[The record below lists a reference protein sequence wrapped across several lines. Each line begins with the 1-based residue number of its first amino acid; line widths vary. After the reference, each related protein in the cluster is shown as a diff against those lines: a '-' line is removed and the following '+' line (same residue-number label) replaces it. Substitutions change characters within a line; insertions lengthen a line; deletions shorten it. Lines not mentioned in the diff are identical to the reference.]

1 MMIFI
6 KRGII
11 INLILFLVVACTS
24 NNSATF
30 YLLKPIP
37 SSNLK
42 FTQNNAAI
50 DKITVLVKLVNFPE
64 YLDQPQMVIR
74 ENDYKLQINEDH
86 RWAEP
91 IVNDFTRVFV
101 KNLDS
106 RIAPNDA
113 RVYSRLDGV
122 KPDYQLSIEVFQMD
136 VNMDDEAV
144 LKTEWSLSTGK
155 KAKWVT
161 RRSSEYKVTIKDN
174 SFESGV
180 EAQSKAIGLLA
191 DQIAEYLQ
199 TLQKPSTTK
208 NYSPTHFLDNNIPR

>member
-1 MMIFI
+1 MKFI
-6 KRGII
+6 KRIII
-11 INLILFLVVACTS
+11 INLILVIVACTS

-30 YLLKPIP
+30 YLLKAIP
-37 SSNLK
+37 SDNLK
-42 FTQNNAAI
+42 LAQNKNSME
-50 DKITVLVKLVNFPE
+50 KITVLVKLLNFPE
-64 YLDQPQMVIR
+64 YLDQPQMIIR

-91 IVNDFTRVFV
+91 IKNDFTRVFV

-106 RIAPNDA
+106 RITPNDA
-113 RVYSRLDGV
+113 RVYSKLDGS

-136 VNMDDEAV
+136 VNMNDEAV

-155 KAKWVT
+155 KAKLVT
-161 RRSSEYKVTIKDN
+161 RQNNEYIVPIKNN

-191 DQIAEYLQ
+191 DQIAETIR
-199 TLQKPSTTK
+199 TLQKQSVIRKK
-208 NYSPTHFLDNNIPR
+208 NQNYK

>member
-1 MMIFI
+1 MMVSI
-6 KRGII
+6 KWGII
-11 INLILFLVVACTS
+11 INLVLLLIVACTS

-37 SSNLK
+37 SSNLNLI
-42 FTQNNAAI
+42 QNNDAAA
-50 DKITVLVKLVNFPE
+50 KIMVLVKLVNFPE

-91 IVNDFTRVFV
+91 IKNDFTRVFV

-106 RIAPNDA
+106 RIAPSSA
-113 RVYSRLDGV
+113 RIFSKLDGS

-136 VNMDDEAV
+136 VNMEDEAV

-161 RRSSEYKVTIKDN
+161 RQSSEYKVTINDN

-191 DQIAEYLQ
+191 DQIAEYLR
-199 TLQKPSTTK
+199 TLRKPSTTK
-208 NYSPTHFLDNNIPR
+208 NNSPTHFLDNNIPR

>member
-1 MMIFI
+1 MMKFI
-6 KRGII
+6 KQII
-11 INLILFLVVACTS
+11 IISLILVIVACTS

-30 YLLKPIP
+30 YLLKAIP
-37 SSNLK
+37 SDNLK
-42 FTQNNAAI
+42 LAQNKNSME
-50 DKITVLVKLVNFPE
+50 KITVLVKLLNFPE
-64 YLDQPQMVIR
+64 YLDQPQMIIR

-91 IVNDFTRVFV
+91 IKNDFTRVFV

-106 RIAPNDA
+106 RITPNDA
-113 RVYSRLDGV
+113 RVYSKLDGS

-136 VNMDDEAV
+136 VNMNDEAV

-155 KAKWVT
+155 KAKLVT
-161 RRSSEYKVTIKDN
+161 RQNNEYIVPIKNN

-191 DQIAEYLQ
+191 DQIAETIR
-199 TLQKPSTTK
+199 TLQKQSVIRKK
-208 NYSPTHFLDNNIPR
+208 NQNYK

>member
-1 MMIFI
+1 MIAFI
-6 KRGII
+6 KWGII
-11 INLILFLVVACTS
+11 INLTLVIVACTS
-24 NNSATF
+24 SNTATF

-37 SSNLK
+37 SSNSKLV
-42 FTQNNAAI
+42 QNNSATT
-50 DKITVLVKLVNFPE
+50 KITVLVKLVSFPQ

-74 ENDYKLQINEDH
+74 KNDYKLQINEDH

-91 IVNDFTRVFV
+91 IVNDFTHVFV

-106 RIAPNDA
+106 RIAPSDA

-144 LKTEWSLSTGK
+144 LKAEWSLSTGK
-155 KAKWVT
+155 KAKLIT
-161 RRSSEYKVTIKDN
+161 RQSSECKVTIKDN

-191 DQIAEYLQ
+191 DQIAQ
-199 TLQKPSTTK
+199 TIRTLQKQSVIRKREPK
-208 NYSPTHFLDNNIPR
+208 L

>member
-1 MMIFI
+1 MAFI
-6 KRGII
+6 KPGII
-11 INLILFLVVACTS
+11 INLVLLLVVACTS

-42 FTQNNAAI
+42 LIQDNDATA
-50 DKITVLVKLVNFPE
+50 KITVLVKLVNFPE

-86 RWAEP
+86 RWAES
-91 IVNDFTRVFV
+91 IKNDFTRVFV
-101 KNLDS
+101 KNLDN
-106 RIAPNDA
+106 RIAPSST
-113 RVYSRLDGV
+113 RVNSKLDGSE
-122 KPDYQLSIEVFQMD
+122 PDYQLSIEVFQMD

-144 LKTEWSLSTGK
+144 LIAEWSLSTGK
-155 KAKWVT
+155 KAKLIT
-161 RRSSEYKVTIKDN
+161 RQSNEYKMPIENN

-191 DQIAEYLQ
+191 DKIAEYLR
-199 TLQKPSTTK
+199 TLQKQSIIKK
-208 NYSPTHFLDNNIPR
+208 NGQSHFLDNKIPR

>member
-1 MMIFI
+1 MMASI
-6 KRGII
+6 KRVII
-11 INLILFLVVACTS
+11 INLVLLLVVACTS

-42 FTQNNAAI
+42 LIQNNDATA
-50 DKITVLVKLVNFPE
+50 KITVLVKLVNFPE

-91 IVNDFTRVFV
+91 IKNDFTRVFV
-101 KNLDS
+101 KNLNS
-106 RIAPNDA
+106 RITPNDA
-113 RVYSRLDGV
+113 RVYSKLDGS

-144 LKTEWSLSTGK
+144 LKSEWSLSTGK
-155 KAKWVT
+155 KAKLVT
-161 RRSSEYKVTIKDN
+161 RQNNEYIVPIKNN

-191 DQIAEYLQ
+191 DQIAETIR
-199 TLQKPSTTK
+199 TLPKQSVIRKK
-208 NYSPTHFLDNNIPR
+208 NQNFKQGNSQ